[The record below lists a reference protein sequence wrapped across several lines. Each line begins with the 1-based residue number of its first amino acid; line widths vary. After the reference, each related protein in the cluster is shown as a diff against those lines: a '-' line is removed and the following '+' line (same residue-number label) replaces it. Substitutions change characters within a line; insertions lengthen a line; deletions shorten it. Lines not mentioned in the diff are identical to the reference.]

1 MNTSSV
7 APEVSAPRHDFA
19 VVSSDDIYTGKVLA
33 VRRDQVRMPAGGT
46 SVREIM
52 EHAGA
57 VAVAAL
63 DADDR
68 LMMIYQY
75 RHALER
81 RLWEMPAGLLD
92 VAGEPAVETA
102 KRELAEEVGLAA
114 DEWSVLIDV
123 APSPGFSDESV
134 RVFLATGL
142 HDVGRPELGADDEE
156 ADLETHWIPLP
167 DARRHGVRGHD
178 RQLELRRGGAGG
190 ARGADGHGADPP
202 GRRPVAGPADP
213 VRRPE
218 GLTGRRRQGRSG
230 RPFPSVGRPA
240 RMTMPSMKAQIT
252 PRPKNTVSSSWAIPI
267 PVWPA

>member
-7 APEVSAPRHDFA
+7 APAVAAPRHDFA

-33 VRRDQVRMPAGGT
+33 VRRDNVRMPAGGT

-57 VAVAAL
+57 VAIAAL
-63 DADDR
+63 DGDDR

-92 VAGEPAVETA
+92 VAGEDAVETA
-102 KRELAEEVGLAA
+102 RRELAEEVGLTA

-123 APSPGFSDESV
+123 APSPGFSDEAV

-156 ADLETHWIPLP
+156 RSEE
-167 DARRHGVRGHD
+167 RRVGK
-178 RQLELRRGGAGG
+178 EC
-190 ARGADGHGADPP
+190 
-202 GRRPVAGPADP
+202 
-213 VRRPE
+213 
-218 GLTGRRRQGRSG
+218 RS
-230 RPFPSVGRPA
+230 RWSPY
-240 RMTMPSMKAQIT
+240 
-252 PRPKNTVSSSWAIPI
+252 
-267 PVWPA
+267 

>member
-7 APEVSAPRHDFA
+7 APAVSAPRHDFV
-19 VVSSDDIYTGKVLA
+19 VVSSGDIYTGKVLA
-33 VRRDQVRMPAGGT
+33 VRRDVVLMPGGGT

-57 VAVAAL
+57 VAIAAL

-102 KRELAEEVGLAA
+102 KRELAEEVGLEA
-114 DEWSVLIDV
+114 DEWAVLIDV

-134 RVFLATGL
+134 RVYLATGL
-142 HDVGRPELGADDEE
+142 HDVGRPDLGADDEE
-156 ADLETHWIPLP
+156 ADLETHWIPLA
-167 DARRHGVRGHD
+167 DAVAMVFEGAIVNSSCVAAVLAVHAVRT
-178 RQLELRRGGAGG
+178 GA
-190 ARGADGHGADPP
+190 ATT
-202 GRRPVAGPADP
+202 RPVDAPWPD
-213 VRRPE
+213 RP
-218 GLTGRRRQGRSG
+218 TR
-230 RPFPSVGRPA
+230 FAA
-240 RMTMPSMKAQIT
+240 RKA
-252 PRPKNTVSSSWAIPI
+252 
-267 PVWPA
+267 